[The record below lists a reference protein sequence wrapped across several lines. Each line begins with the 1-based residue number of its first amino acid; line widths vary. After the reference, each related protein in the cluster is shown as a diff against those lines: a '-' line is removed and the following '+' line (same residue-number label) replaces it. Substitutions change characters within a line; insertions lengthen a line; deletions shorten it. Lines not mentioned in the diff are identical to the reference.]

1 MQKGDL
7 PQNWIGGEEI
17 WLPVCVDIERIKEDH
32 LSDVLY
38 LYLPYLWCGVKS
50 GSEFSFFCSRG
61 FQRERR
67 HFERQDPSKIR
78 FSAELFDQIRNPI

>member
-1 MQKGDL
+1 MEAHVQKGDL

-38 LYLPYLWCGVKS
+38 LYLP
-50 GSEFSFFCSRG
+50 
-61 FQRERR
+61 
-67 HFERQDPSKIR
+67 
-78 FSAELFDQIRNPI
+78 